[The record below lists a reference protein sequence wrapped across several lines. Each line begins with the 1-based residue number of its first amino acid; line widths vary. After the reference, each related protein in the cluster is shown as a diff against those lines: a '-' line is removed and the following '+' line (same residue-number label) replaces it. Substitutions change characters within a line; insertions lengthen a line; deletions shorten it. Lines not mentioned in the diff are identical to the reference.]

1 MILMDEIKLGIIGYL
16 DLRDMFDIFEDE
28 LVSKYYM
35 LPELDSD
42 ADRYY
47 LFKHF
52 IVLSLDKK
60 RYVRAIRFND
70 RLIGFIN
77 DVGCANGSIELGIA
91 LSSRYH
97 GKGIG
102 TKAFSMAIAE
112 LFDRGYK
119 EVIAACFKENEAS
132 RRMMEKC
139 GLVKT
144 DIVEEIEYRGVMY
157 EAIYLKIENAHSV
170 SCK

>member
-1 MILMDEIKLGIIGYL
+1 MDEIKLGIIGYL

-70 RLIGFIN
+70 MPILIIICKHLCYPN
-77 DVGCANGSIELGIA
+77 AISLTSYD
-91 LSSRYH
+91 SRSW
-97 GKGIG
+97 G
-102 TKAFSMAIAE
+102 
-112 LFDRGYK
+112 R
-119 EVIAACFKENEAS
+119 
-132 RRMMEKC
+132 
-139 GLVKT
+139 
-144 DIVEEIEYRGVMY
+144 
-157 EAIYLKIENAHSV
+157 
-170 SCK
+170 

>member
-91 LSSRYH
+91 LSSEYQGR
-97 GKGIG
+97 GLGS
-102 TKAFSMAIAE
+102 KAFSMAINE
-112 LFDRGYK
+112 LFERGYK
-119 EVIAACFKENEAS
+119 EVIAGCFIENEAS

-139 GLVKT
+139 GMVKT
-144 DIVEEIEYRGVMY
+144 DIVEEIEYRGVMH
-157 EAIYLKIENAHSV
+157 EAIFFKIENALSV
-170 SCK
+170 SCE

>member
-35 LPELDSD
+35 LPELDNSD

-91 LSSRYH
+91 LSSIYH
-97 GKGIG
+97 GKGYG
-102 TKAFSMAIAE
+102 TRAFKMAIAE
-112 LFDRGYK
+112 LFNMGYK
-119 EVIAACFKENEAS
+119 EVIAGCFIENEAS
-132 RRMMEKC
+132 RIMMEKC
-139 GLVKT
+139 GMVKT

-157 EAIYLKIENAHSV
+157 EAIYLKSNLS
-170 SCK
+170 

>member
-1 MILMDEIKLGIIGYL
+1 
-16 DLRDMFDIFEDE
+16 
-28 LVSKYYM
+28 
-35 LPELDSD
+35 
-42 ADRYY
+42 
-47 LFKHF
+47 
-52 IVLSLDKK
+52 DKK

-97 GKGIG
+97 GKGYG
-102 TKAFSMAIAE
+102 TRAFKMAIAE
-112 LFDRGYK
+112 LFNMGYK
-119 EVIAACFKENEAS
+119 EVIAGCFIENEAS

-139 GLVKT
+139 GMVKT

>member
-119 EVIAACFKENEAS
+119 EVIAACFKENESS

-139 GLVKT
+139 GMVKT

>member
-1 MILMDEIKLGIIGYL
+1 MILMDEIKLGLIGYL

-139 GLVKT
+139 GMVKT

>member
-102 TKAFSMAIAE
+102 TKAF
-112 LFDRGYK
+112 
-119 EVIAACFKENEAS
+119 
-132 RRMMEKC
+132 
-139 GLVKT
+139 
-144 DIVEEIEYRGVMY
+144 
-157 EAIYLKIENAHSV
+157 
-170 SCK
+170 

>member
-16 DLRDMFDIFEDE
+16 DLMDMFDIFEDE

-97 GKGIG
+97 GKGYG
-102 TKAFSMAIAE
+102 TRAFKMAIAE
-112 LFDRGYK
+112 LFNMGYK
-119 EVIAACFKENEAS
+119 EVIAGCFVENEVS

-139 GLVKT
+139 GMNRS
-144 DIVEEIEYRGVMY
+144 DISEEIEYRGIVH
-157 EAIYLKIENAHSV
+157 EAIFFKIENALSV
-170 SCK
+170 SCE

>member
-97 GKGIG
+97 GKVIG

-139 GLVKT
+139 GMVKT

>member
-97 GKGIG
+97 GKGYG
-102 TKAFSMAIAE
+102 TRAFNM
-112 LFDRGYK
+112 GYK
-119 EVIAACFKENEAS
+119 EVIAGCFIENEAS

-139 GLVKT
+139 GMVKT

>member
-1 MILMDEIKLGIIGYL
+1 MILMDEIKLGLIGYL

-139 GLVKT
+139 GMIKT
-144 DIVEEIEYRGVMY
+144 YIVEEIEYRNEIH
-157 EAIYLKIENAHSV
+157 EAIYFKIENAHSV

>member
-132 RRMMEKC
+132 RRMREKC
-139 GLVKT
+139 GMVKT